1 MLISDSEL
9 RDISCA
15 VDKELSEFC
24 VEMRYAAAHRN
35 IQSPGCLPV
44 KTDTLPTEIFN
55 LLGAYQLK
63 LIKSSLYPI
72 KT

>member
-24 VEMRYAAAHRN
+24 VEMRYAAAHRS
-35 IQSPGCLPV
+35 I
-44 KTDTLPTEIFN
+44 
-55 LLGAYQLK
+55 
-63 LIKSSLYPI
+63 
-72 KT
+72 